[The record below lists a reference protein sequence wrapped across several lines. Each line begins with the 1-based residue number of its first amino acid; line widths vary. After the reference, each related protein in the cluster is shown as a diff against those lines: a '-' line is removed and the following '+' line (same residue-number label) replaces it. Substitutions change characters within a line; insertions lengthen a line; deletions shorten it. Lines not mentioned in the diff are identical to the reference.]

1 MNMSLYRFIETADG
15 VRTPSD
21 LAERLV
27 AWHDAM
33 VTHERVRRTSAAA
46 SPCDDECPCVEA
58 RELWAETVAVLGDSA
73 HDLTFLRSRALGEV
87 KR

>member
-1 MNMSLYRFIETADG
+1 MSMYRLIETAEG
-15 VRTPSD
+15 LRAPSD

-33 VTHERVRRTSAAA
+33 VTHERGRRAGQQSD
-46 SPCDDECPCVEA
+46 CDDECPHVEA
-58 RELWAETVAVLGDSA
+58 RELWAKVVAVLGDSA

-87 KR
+87 RS

>member
-1 MNMSLYRFIETADG
+1 MSMYKLIETAEG
-15 VRTPSD
+15 LRAPSD

-33 VTHERVRRTSAAA
+33 VTHERGRRA
-46 SPCDDECPCVEA
+46 SQSSLQCDDECPHVEA
-58 RELWAETVAVLGDSA
+58 RELWAEAVAVLGDSA

-87 KR
+87 QL